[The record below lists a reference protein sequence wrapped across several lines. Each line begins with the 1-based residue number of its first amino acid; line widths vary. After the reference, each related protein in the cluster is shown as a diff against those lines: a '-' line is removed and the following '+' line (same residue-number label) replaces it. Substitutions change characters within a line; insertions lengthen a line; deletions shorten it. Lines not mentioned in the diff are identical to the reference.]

1 MNCLKDGE
9 RFTNFIRI
17 TAPGTL
23 LREAL
28 ESILKARMGALIII
42 NDSTQVMDLVD
53 GGFTIN
59 CDLTPAA
66 LYELAKMDGAIILS
80 SDGKRILRANAHLVP
95 QPAIPTEETGI
106 RHRIAERMARQTG
119 AMVTA
124 ISQRRSVITLYQ
136 GGTKYILQD
145 VSLILA
151 RANEA
156 IQTLEKYRS
165 VLDRTL
171 SHLTILEFEEVVAL
185 LDAVRTIQRAEMV
198 VRIGKEIELYITQL
212 GTEGRLVSMQLEE
225 LTVGVEEAY
234 TLLIRDYHNLQG
246 EKTWEQVFRTLR
258 QLSAEEL
265 LDTYAVSR
273 ALGYGGTAGGL
284 DSQVQ
289 PRGYRVL
296 HKIPRLPFH
305 VVENLVETLNGFQG
319 IVRASTE
326 TLDEVNGI
334 GGARARTIREGLAK
348 LREQALM
355 SRIM

>member
-1 MNCLKDGE
+1 MKDGE
-9 RFTNFIRI
+9 RFAHFIRI
-17 TAPGTL
+17 TAPGTI

-42 NDSTQVMDLVD
+42 NDSSPVMDLVD

-80 SDGKRILRANAHLVP
+80 IDAKRILRANAHLVP

-119 AMVTA
+119 AMVIA

-136 GGTKYILQD
+136 GSTKYILRD

-156 IQTLEKYRS
+156 LQTLEKYRV
-165 VLDRTL
+165 VLDRAL
-171 SHLTILEFEEVVAL
+171 SHLTLLEFEEMATFQ
-185 LDAVRTIQRAEMV
+185 DAVRTIQRAEMV
-198 VRIGKEIELYITQL
+198 VRIDKEIELYITQL
-212 GTEGRLVSMQLEE
+212 GAEGRLVSMQLEE
-225 LTVGVEEAY
+225 LTVGVEESY
-234 TLLIRDYHNLQG
+234 TLLIRDYLHG
-246 EKTWEQVFRTLR
+246 EKTWEQVLKMLR

-265 LDTYAVSR
+265 LDAADVSR
-273 ALGYGGTAGGL
+273 SLGYGNTAGGL
-284 DSQVQ
+284 DSPIQ
-289 PRGYRVL
+289 PRGYRIL
-296 HKIPRLPFH
+296 HKIPRLPLH

-319 IVRASTE
+319 IARASIE
-326 TLDEVNGI
+326 TLDKVNGI
-334 GGARARTIREGLAK
+334 GEARARTIRECLTK

-355 SRIM
+355 NRPV